1 MCKECMAELPYTG
14 KSNIGVHNL
23 RGRLNYSFGQFCASC
38 KLS

>member
-14 KSNIGVHNL
+14 KRNIGVHNL
-23 RGRLNYSFGQFCASC
+23 RDSLWYSFGQFCASH